1 MKMGPM
7 LMQKMPEHHNVLFF
21 FNHFHCLNRFFA
33 RITSLCIEFGDE
45 AHIGAIDARTA
56 STQKQAQ
63 PGQGHLTSTVLD
75 WSSSKEA
82 ADLNTA
88 FVKLRE
94 EKFPAAIFFFY
105 SPQGQG

>member
-1 MKMGPM
+1 MGPM

-56 STQKQAQ
+56 STQKRSLVKAILRQQ
-63 PGQGHLTSTVLD
+63 SWIGHRQKRLLTSIQL
-75 WSSSKEA
+75 
-82 ADLNTA
+82 L
-88 FVKLRE
+88 
-94 EKFPAAIFFFY
+94 
-105 SPQGQG
+105 